1 MDTML
6 KKLDPHLQDA
16 KKRLPYLARVLNL
29 IWRATSFWMVAWL
42 ALLIVSG
49 LLPTLTV
56 NLTRSFVDGLAGL
69 IQSGSMSVIH
79 WDKIAPTAVLAVGLG
94 LLMLFGQVTQS
105 LSSWLNLGMSE
116 KVGVYISDIIHEKSS
131 QIDFSFFDKPA
142 NYDRLRRA
150 QAEAT
155 YRPMVVLGNIG
166 TLIQSGITLIGLAAI
181 LLPYGLWLP
190 LVLLVSSI
198 PALWIIVYYQIVENN
213 WQKKVTPLERR
224 YWYYEFLLVTRI
236 SAAEIRLFGLGE
248 YYRKLYRTI
257 RQQLTAERL
266 HIHRSRLFLQLAAAL
281 LGLLIVAGCLGWM
294 GWRVLTGQA
303 TLGDLALFYQSFNL
317 GQSLVR
323 GVMQNAG
330 ELYGSLIFLE
340 NLFEFLDLESSQVIS
355 PSATDAAR
363 PDQPVAIKFE
373 NVTFAYPDSEQ
384 PLFTDFD
391 LQIPSGKITA
401 IVGDNGAGK
410 STLIKLLCR
419 LYDPQTGKIMWNGVD
434 LRNFVLEDLRSQI
447 TVLFQEPV
455 QYQATVSDNI
465 RFSRLNQASEPEIV
479 TAANLAGAD
488 EFIKNLPHGYE
499 NMLGKMFDGGTDL
512 STGQWQRIAL
522 ARAFLRQAPLMLL
535 DEPTSAMDAWAEA
548 DWLQRLRQLSIG
560 RTTVIITHR
569 LTTAMQADLI
579 YVMVGGKMIES
590 GTHSELLAR
599 NGRYAMAWKAQM
611 NASS

>member
-42 ALLIVSG
+42 ALLILSG

-79 WDKIAPTAVLAVGLG
+79 WDKIAPTALLAVGLG

-155 YRPMVVLGNIG
+155 YRPMAVLGNIG

-198 PALWIIVYYQIVENN
+198 PALWIIVYYQLVEHS

-266 HIHRSRLFLQLAAAL
+266 HIHRRRLFLQLAAGL

-363 PDQPVAIKFE
+363 PDKPVAIKFE

-384 PLFTDFD
+384 ALFTDFD

-465 RFSRLNQASEPEIV
+465 LFSRLNQATEPEIV

-488 EFIKNLPHGYE
+488 EFIKNLPHGYQ

-590 GTHSELLAR
+590 GTHSELLAH

>member
-1 MDTML
+1 ML
-6 KKLDPHLQDA
+6 RKLDPHLQDA
-16 KKRLPYLARVLNL
+16 KKRLPHLARVLNL
-29 IWRATSFWMVAWL
+29 IWRATSFGMVAWL
-42 ALLIVSG
+42 ALLILSG

-69 IQSGSMSVIH
+69 IQSGSMNAGN
-79 WDKIAPTAVLAVGLG
+79 WEKIIPTALLAVGLG

-116 KVGVYISDIIHEKSS
+116 RVGVYISDIIHEKSS

-155 YRPMVVLGNIG
+155 YRPMAVLGNIG
-166 TLIQSGITLIGLAAI
+166 TLLQSGITLIGLAAI

-198 PALWIIVYYQIVENN
+198 PALWIIVYYQLVEHS
-213 WQKKVTPLERR
+213 WQKKVTPLERQ

-248 YYRKLYRTI
+248 HYRKLYRTI

-266 HIHRSRLFLQLAAAL
+266 HIHRSRLLFQLAAGL
-281 LGLLIVAGCLGWM
+281 LGLLVVAGCLGWM
-294 GWRVLTGQA
+294 GWRVLIGQA

-340 NLFEFLDLESSQVIS
+340 NLFEFLDLESSQVVS
-355 PSATDAAR
+355 PIATDTPR
-363 PDQPVAIKFE
+363 PGEPVTIKFE
-373 NVTFAYPDSEQ
+373 NVTFAYPGSEQ

-419 LYDPQTGKIMWNGVD
+419 LYDPQTGKIMWNGVN
-434 LRNFVLEDLRSQI
+434 LRDFNLEDLRSQI

-465 RFSRLNQASEPEIV
+465 HFSRLNQATESEII

-488 EFIKNLPHGYE
+488 DFIKNLPHGYQ

-535 DEPTSAMDAWAEA
+535 DEPTSAMDAWAET

-611 NASS
+611 NVPA